1 MLRQNKKDLISVIIP
16 AFKQEKTIG
25 ADLRRIKNVL
35 EQLNYEYEIIVVVD
49 GTTDKTLENAKKV
62 SSKKIK
68 VLGYEK
74 NKGKGYAVR
83 YGMVRAKGTI
93 IGFLD
98 AGMELN
104 PNGLAILLEKFQELD
119 ADVIIGSKRH
129 KLSKVHYPFVRRAT
143 SVASQILIRALFG
156 LSVRDTQVGMK
167 FFKKKVIEDV
177 LPRLLVK
184 KFAFDIE
191 ILVVA
196 YYLGYKKIYDAPVE
210 LTFDFEGSLVSK
222 NLAKAIFNT
231 LWDTLAIF
239 YRLKIL
245 HYYSD
250 GNRRRWRLDSDLNF
264 PVNLP

>member
-1 MLRQNKKDLISVIIP
+1 M
-16 AFKQEKTIG
+16 
-25 ADLRRIKNVL
+25 
-35 EQLNYEYEIIVVVD
+35 
-49 GTTDKTLENAKKV
+49 
-62 SSKKIK
+62 
-68 VLGYEK
+68 
-74 NKGKGYAVR
+74 
-83 YGMVRAKGTI
+83 
-93 IGFLD
+93 
-98 AGMELN
+98 
-104 PNGLAILLEKFQELD
+104 
-119 ADVIIGSKRH
+119 
-129 KLSKVHYPFVRRAT
+129 
-143 SVASQILIRALFG
+143 
-156 LSVRDTQVGMK
+156 
-167 FFKKKVIEDV
+167 
-177 LPRLLVK
+177 PRLLVK

-250 GNRRRWRLDSDLNF
+250 GNRRRWRFDSDLNF